1 MESFKILCVAWKTSH
16 SAYLKPARKNEMELK
31 QIKITPMA
39 NDMKWK
45 VLSTEYL
52 SRHPYFT
59 ARKDKCETPEG
70 TIIEEYFVVELPVTV
85 CAVAITEQNEVLMVK
100 QYRHPLKETILEIPG
115 GFVDENET
123 PASAIQRELKE
134 ETGYEFSSITQVGRV
149 SANPGVLEN
158 YTYLFLAEGGK
169 KTGAQKLDKNEEL
182 ELEKIS
188 VEKLKTL
195 FLENKIVQSL
205 HSNCIYYALKEK
217 GEL

>member
-1 MESFKILCVAWKTSH
+1 MKS
-16 SAYLKPARKNEMELK
+16 
-31 QIKITPMA
+31 
-39 NDMKWK
+39 DMKWK
-45 VLSTEYL
+45 VLSSEYL
-52 SRHPYFT
+52 SKHPYFT

-70 TIIEEYFVVELPVTV
+70 KIIEEYFVVELPATV
-85 CAVAITEQNEVLMVK
+85 CALAITEEGEALMVR

-123 PASAIQRELKE
+123 PHQAIKRELKE
-134 ETGYEFSSITQVGRV
+134 ETGYEFSSIINVAKV

-169 KTGAQKLDKNEEL
+169 KTSAQQLDKNEEI
-182 ELEKIS
+182 EVEKIS
-188 VEKLKTL
+188 LEKLKTL

-205 HSNCIYYALKEK
+205 HSNCVYYALRAK